1 MLDFAN
7 VRVWGVLCVPEGV
20 PDPGRRLVDERPFA
34 TASRALV
41 PSAVLVPS
49 VASTVMLAGSAVPL
63 AKLVPGDESPA
74 PDPDPGS
81 KSPKIL
87 NKK

>member
-1 MLDFAN
+1 
-7 VRVWGVLCVPEGV
+7 
-20 PDPGRRLVDERPFA
+20 
-34 TASRALV
+34 
-41 PSAVLVPS
+41 
-49 VASTVMLAGSAVPL
+49 MLAGSAVPL